1 MLINMKIIKYTFLI
15 LVSAVLYSC
24 ADSARTTDTSVSL
37 SERETYRYNKAL
49 TALQEVESLGRKAS
63 ISPTHEVVI
72 ELLTKAEKLK
82 YDYNDEGMN
91 VATMMHCDSLV
102 MRINNYKKQV
112 EQFAEKTILQLK
124 GVSLVEIPEQLFT
137 ERTYYPVYLKKG
149 EKFYIKIDASSSLTT
164 KLYNSDTERLIKS
177 YTKSKISDS
186 LRISNTGIYLI
197 EITPN
202 GKQYASVSL
211 SYRPENTS
219 DISNRPAIYSKKV
232 ECNKGDIGAVGV
244 PGITMRKCFD
254 EPRKFT
260 LRGQIKAAF
269 SGNSKA
275 LVAVQVP
282 AGATDILYTM
292 RIATSESNRSEDG
305 QFHDNLTRS
314 YKRIKFLGL
323 PLYEKSTS
331 NGLLNTLLD
340 DNRPIRDEDAYCNM
354 YVFRNQSQAKQF
366 QDGTKSASNLN
377 YDVDYST
384 IGTQSCNGRIA
395 TKGAKTIY
403 LAFENERM
411 RYTNYL
417 WIEVEAVVPNKVYY
431 RTKYKVN

>member
-1 MLINMKIIKYTFLI
+1 MLINMKIIKYSFLI
-15 LVSAVLYSC
+15 LVSAILYSC

-72 ELLTKAEKLK
+72 ELLTKAQKLK

-91 VATMMHCDSLV
+91 VATIMHCDSLV

-124 GVSLVEIPEQLFT
+124 GISLVEIPEQLFT

-197 EITPN
+197 EITPK

-211 SYRPENTS
+211 SCRPDNTS

-305 QFHDNLTRS
+305 RFHDNLTRS

-323 PLYEKSTS
+323 SLYEKSTS

-340 DNRPIRDEDAYCNM
+340 DNRPIREEDAYCNM

-417 WIEVEAVVPNKVYY
+417 WIEVEAVVPNKIYY